1 MFIWGYHI
9 IFNFCWIFL
18 IDIQCLVDSV
28 FLSQH
33 LKYVTPLPSTCKN
46 SSMKLAINFSE
57 YPLNMMNS
65 FSFTALKI
73 FSLAFAIL
81 ATKELDVD
89 IFEFMFL
96 GINFIGYIDYT
107 VIKYEQFQSLCFQ
120 IFLLPISLLSF
131 CYYYLGIYYY
141 TWWHA
146 RDLLISVHFS
156 SFLLTGET
164 IQLAFQF
171 TDSLFYLLSLLL
183 NSLKNFEFQLLNFS
197 TPEFLFVLY
206 WFPFIFILFIESF
219 FSKSSLGFF
228 LIVSS
233 CIWA

>member
-164 IQLAFQF
+164 IQLAFTVHRF
-171 TDSLFYLLSLLL
+171 SLLPPQSSVEL
-183 NSLKNFEFQLLNFS
+183 SKEFWISITELFNSRISFRSLLIS
-197 TPEFLFVLY
+197 PYLY
-206 WFPFIFILFIESF
+206 SVCWVILF
-219 FSKSSLGFF
+219 
-228 LIVSS
+228 
-233 CIWA
+233 